1 MKKSAEELLTTYRRL
16 RRRLLHLHS
25 QLTKQLPKEAIES
38 GGKQL
43 GIMHN
48 GVLVLATMDES
59 SVLMDHCL
67 HTYRVNGKTVL
78 EHYIEDSSPS
88 PESDDFLLL
97 STLVQARYSM
107 FQIEDIMPG
116 LGAVIRDLLRGDEI
130 FIVDVGLSES
140 AKRGFIMACRIFA
153 PTPDF
158 FMTTGTALPVDRD
171 GGKLI
176 VKGLESKFLISKPDV
191 RDFTHEEM
199 SGLSAF
205 ITRTLLASGA
215 SEHIRYESKGESRHA
230 SAASAGRIA
239 HHESRPD
246 RNESCP
252 CGSGRKY
259 KHCCGR

>member
-1 MKKSAEELLTTYRRL
+1 MKKSSEELLTTYRRL
-16 RRRLLHLHS
+16 RRGLLHLHS
-25 QLTKQLPKEAIES
+25 KLIKQLPKEAIES

-43 GIMHN
+43 GIMRN

-78 EHYIEDSSPS
+78 ERYLDSLPA

-97 STLVQARYSM
+97 SALVRARYSM
-107 FQIEDIMPG
+107 FQIEAMVPG

-140 AKRGFIMACRIFA
+140 AIERFIMACRIFA

-158 FMTTGTALPVDRD
+158 FMTTGTALPVDRTA
-171 GGKLI
+171 GNLI
-176 VKGLESKFLISKPDV
+176 VDGLESKFLMSKPDV

-199 SGLSAF
+199 SDLSAF
-205 ITRTLLASGA
+205 ITRTLLAAGA
-215 SEHIRYESKGESRHA
+215 SDHIRYESKGESRHA
-230 SAASAGRIA
+230 SAGPIA
-239 HHESRPD
+239 HHESKPG
-246 RNESCP
+246 RNEPCP

-259 KHCCGR
+259 KNCCGR